1 MASIGAAE
9 QLAFVAAALSALTEK
24 KIVTKIEYDRIDNEV
39 KSGKNKEYACVGQVN
54 VVEEIKKTYAKTAEL
69 VAERHFS
76 QADDAEISRVFGPE
90 MVTKL
95 AMRKSLY
102 STQKYKQPREQDT
115 IMKPSTDVTI
125 SNTTKIRKSQSF
137 RERMSSNGNFP
148 FLRKEEKGH
157 KFKSNSGE
165 CKQKPLL
172 LTPKMLPPAGIGYN
186 PSIKPTTKITR
197 TLSDDSIHIEATRQR
212 EIASGGSPLEDEG
225 AISDVEVRKPLSRR
239 IWKKLQIKNS
249 AKKNK
254 SSEDIHEGFLDTS
267 AISETDEIEKRK
279 HGRYYKMWEDKD
291 IDTDSDE
298 NDPSSDEFVI
308 ETGQKEKER
317 KKAGR
322 ARHISRKEDKL
333 FDSSSSEEDDVYR
346 GGSDTELLT
355 GKVTMPQRLFR
366 TEKTV
371 DLLVIL
377 PSGDTIIV
385 EMESTNNL
393 VNNVK
398 YKIKEK
404 TGISTT
410 EQVLQFGGNLL
421 EDNKALH
428 EYKIRANST
437 IHLSIKAKGGAK
449 TEVSYIDNTYLDP
462 RYDYDFRKVKDG
474 STKFMRG
481 GYQYYRPCG
490 WNRYAIK
497 VLGKYENA
505 VWLGKT
511 GKHEKDVCEEWAV
524 SYHGTKFNVLDKIA
538 RGKYIVGPREL
549 HGRGVYSSPLIN
561 VAESFATAF
570 KYKRRRYVAVFQNR
584 VNPKGVRIVE
594 GKYGQY
600 WICADPV
607 NIRPYGL
614 CVKKVK

>member
-1 MASIGAAE
+1 MASIGAAG
-9 QLAFVAAALSALTEK
+9 QLALVAAALSALTEK

-54 VVEEIKKTYAKTAEL
+54 VIEEIKQTYAKTAEL
-69 VAERHFS
+69 VAERYFS

-102 STQKYKQPREQDT
+102 STEKYKQLPGEQDT
-115 IMKPSTDVTI
+115 IMKPSTDV
-125 SNTTKIRKSQSF
+125 
-137 RERMSSNGNFP
+137 
-148 FLRKEEKGH
+148 
-157 KFKSNSGE
+157 SNSGE

-172 LTPKMLPPAGIGYN
+172 PTPTMLPPTGIGYN
-186 PSIKPTTKITR
+186 PSIKPTAMITH
-197 TLSDDSIHIEATRQR
+197 TLSDDSIFIQAASKRK
-212 EIASGGSPLEDEG
+212 IASGAFSLEDEG

-249 AKKNK
+249 AKKYP
-254 SSEDIHEGFLDTS
+254 SSGD
-267 AISETDEIEKRK
+267 ISETDEIEKRK
-279 HGRYYKMWEDKD
+279 HGRYYKLPGDKD
-291 IDTDSDE
+291 SDKDSDE
-298 NDPSSDEFVI
+298 NDPSSHEFVLK
-308 ETGQKEKER
+308 TGQKEKVR

-322 ARHISRKEDKL
+322 ARHISRKEDRL

-346 GGSDTELLT
+346 GGSDTKLLT
-355 GKVTMPQRLFR
+355 DKVTMPQRLFR

-371 DLLVIL
+371 DVLVIL

-385 EMESTNNL
+385 EMESINNL

-398 YKIKEK
+398 YKIREK
-404 TGISTT
+404 TGIATT

-421 EDNKALH
+421 EDDKALH

-449 TEVSYIDNTYLDP
+449 TEVFFIDNTYLDP
-462 RYDYDFRKVKDG
+462 QYDYDFRKVNDG
-474 STKFMRG
+474 SKKFMRG

-497 VLGKYENA
+497 VLGNYENA
-505 VWLGKT
+505 VWLGQT
-511 GKHEKDVCEEWAV
+511 GKHEEDVCEEWAV
-524 SYHGTKFNVLDKIA
+524 SYHGTKGKFIDKIA
-538 RGKYIVGPREL
+538 LGKYIVGSREAY
-549 HGRGVYSSPLIN
+549 GRGVYSSPFIN
-561 VAESFATAF
+561 VAEGYAIAF
-570 KYKRRRYVAVFQNR
+570 PYEGRSYKAVFQNR
-584 VNPKGVRIVE
+584 VNPNGLRIV
-594 GKYGQY
+594 KQGQY

-614 CVKKVK
+614 CVKMLN